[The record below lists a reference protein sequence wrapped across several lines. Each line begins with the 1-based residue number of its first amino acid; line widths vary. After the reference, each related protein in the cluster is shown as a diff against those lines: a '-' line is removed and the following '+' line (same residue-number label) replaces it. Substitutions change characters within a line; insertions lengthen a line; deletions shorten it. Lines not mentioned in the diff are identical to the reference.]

1 MVSEAHHRAF
11 EEDGFFIVDDA
22 IDPALLEPMREAAA
36 RIKDRVRSGEVDVFT
51 QWAEPG
57 EPFNILGMLSPD
69 FDEPIFSDY
78 LLCQPLMDAVIE
90 QIGSD
95 LRWE

>member
-1 MVSEAHHRAF
+1 MRTAAFPETPLKLTNEQYRQF
-11 EEDGFFIVDDA
+11 EEDGFFIDDDA

-57 EPFNILGMLSPD
+57 EP
-69 FDEPIFSDY
+69 
-78 LLCQPLMDAVIE
+78 
-90 QIGSD
+90 
-95 LRWE
+95 